1 VGEPKWCYSDWMP
14 RRKCSGWLHNAA
26 GAPRSGWLLGTAR
39 AGLAIGLLA
48 SLSLGCAGSAP
59 TPAGS
64 QSVNATGALVT
75 AIAAG
80 ALWAVGGGCRLQGC
94 PYGSYCNQKNGFC
107 EVRKCSE
114 GCPDDTICNEG
125 LDRCQVAP
133 PPNPP
138 TDFLPE
144 DNLLLRPL
152 K

>member
-1 VGEPKWCYSDWMP
+1 MP

-26 GAPRSGWLLGTAR
+26 RNAWPAL
-39 AGLAIGLLA
+39 GLLA
-48 SLSLGCAGSAP
+48 SLSTGCAGSAP
-59 TPAGS
+59 TPGGS
-64 QSVNATGALVT
+64 QAVNAGGALIT

-94 PYGSYCNQKNGFC
+94 PYGSFCDQTSGFC
-107 EVRKCSE
+107 EVRKCSR
-114 GCPDDTICNEG
+114 GCPEGTICNEG
-125 LDRCQVAP
+125 LDRCQAPP

-152 K
+152 